1 MKMLVFAVQFSRG
14 VCRPLGSTTAW
25 PGVRVRT
32 ADQWPRP
39 TADDARSTHKCV
51 DGRDRPSR
59 VAHVALPQSGI
70 EDGTPPPRRPD
81 LVELLERG
89 QLASALTG
97 SDRLR
102 STHTVDIG
110 DGMYSLERRWSSRTF
125 RYGYLVTTSPQSP
138 TPPSAAPSP

>member
-14 VCRPLGSTTAW
+14 VCRPLGPATAW
-25 PGVRVRT
+25 TDARDRT
-32 ADQWPRP
+32 TGQWPWP
-39 TADDARSTHKCV
+39 TVDGAAPTHEGV

-59 VAHVALPQSGI
+59 IAHVALPQSGI
-70 EDGTPPPRRPD
+70 EDGTPPPGRPD

-110 DGMYSLERRWSSRTF
+110 DGMYSLERR
-125 RYGYLVTTSPQSP
+125 
-138 TPPSAAPSP
+138 